1 MSWQT
6 RHTPGRS
13 GFTLVEVLVAS
24 TLALLVLTL
33 TVRLLIPALRAWS
46 DGQKRSEV
54 SQSVLITSGW
64 IGDDVTRAA
73 PNSIALTPEGSLV
86 MRCARGQTVDH
97 TNPFSE
103 QVAYWQ
109 EQGHLYRTVQP
120 LSEPD
125 AEPPLT
131 TLSAL
136 RAAPDRRRVASGVT
150 RFEIELNPETPW
162 LVGLSFEVDKQGRK
176 AAILTS
182 FCSIYAPA
190 DRENLGP

>member
-1 MSWQT
+1 MSWRV
-6 RHTPGRS
+6 RHTPDKP

-33 TVRLLIPALRAWS
+33 TVRLLFPALRAWS

-64 IGDDVTRAA
+64 LDDDVTQAA
-73 PNSIALTPEGSLV
+73 PNSIALTPEGSLI

-97 TNPFSE
+97 TNPFLKL
-103 QVAYWQ
+103 VAYWQ
-109 EQGHLYRTVQP
+109 EQGHLYRTVQQ
-120 LSEPD
+120 LNESEGEIP
-125 AEPPLT
+125 AT
-131 TLSAL
+131 TLAAL

-162 LVGLSFEVDKQGRK
+162 LVGLAFEVDKEGRK

-182 FCSIYAPA
+182 FCSIYAPV